1 MQIYTYLIWLIFQK
15 FSILHRSPD
24 ILEKILIDLF
34 KNVLK
39 LTFAFYQKITLLIS
53 RLETF
58 SN

>member
-1 MQIYTYLIWLIFQK
+1 MIN

-39 LTFAFYQKITLLIS
+39 LTFAFYQKIT
-53 RLETF
+53 
-58 SN
+58 

>member
-15 FSILHRSPD
+15 FWILHRSPD